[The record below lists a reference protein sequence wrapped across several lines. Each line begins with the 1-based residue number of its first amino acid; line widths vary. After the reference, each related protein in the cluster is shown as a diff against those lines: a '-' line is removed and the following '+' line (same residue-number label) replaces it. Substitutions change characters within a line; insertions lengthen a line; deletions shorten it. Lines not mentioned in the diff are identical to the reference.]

1 MKILIELLWKRL
13 IGIRRRMRGY
23 KAILLADNCKRE
35 RRAQIASRHT
45 AAAAYGL
52 FLEDLILFHEALKV

>member
-1 MKILIELLWKRL
+1 MKIVIELLWQRL

-23 KAILLADNCKRE
+23 QAMMLSGDCKGAH
-35 RRAQIASRHT
+35 RAKIASRHT

-52 FLEDLILFHEALKV
+52 FLEDLILFHEALKP